1 MLSNEQYQHFQTFG
15 FILLRQFFSS
25 DEVKTLREEFEK
37 GLNLVY
43 KDRPFDGSEPHWAS
57 QLGPD
62 TPFYASL
69 PEDERFWSITAQL
82 YGEDAFVVNTDAN
95 RYIGD
100 TPWHFDHFIDPA
112 EDCYGV
118 KFVFYL
124 DPVGPDS
131 GALRLVPGS
140 HKLPLHDDLREN
152 MPLMGLSVEDVP
164 SYASTC
170 EPGDVLA
177 FDMRCWHAS
186 SGGAEGRR
194 MSTCCYYKNPE
205 TPEEEQGARK
215 RVALNRRTTDQYDH
229 SDTPTFHP
237 HWVAN
242 PQGSSLRQGWIQRL
256 EELGFLQP
264 TD

>member
-15 FILLRQFFSS
+15 FIILRQFFTS
-25 DEVKTLREEFEK
+25 DEVKNLHEEFEK
-37 GLNLVY
+37 GLNLAY
-43 KDRPFDGSEPHWAS
+43 KDRPFDGSERHWAS

-69 PEDERFWSITAQL
+69 PEDERFWSIAAQL
-82 YGEDAFVVNTDAN
+82 YGEDAFIANTDAN

-118 KFVFYL
+118 KFAFYL

-131 GALRLVPGS
+131 GSLRLVPGS

-164 SYASTC
+164 SYISTC

-186 SGGAEGRR
+186 S
-194 MSTCCYYKNPE
+194 
-205 TPEEEQGARK
+205 
-215 RVALNRRTTDQYDH
+215 
-229 SDTPTFHP
+229 
-237 HWVAN
+237 
-242 PQGSSLRQGWIQRL
+242 
-256 EELGFLQP
+256 
-264 TD
+264 